1 MKEPPKFSFETTFS
15 PEQELENLLETYKDS
30 HSKLF
35 IDEKERTENENT
47 KKITEL
53 SLYHF
58 NIGLLMGMRLKNERR
73 TF

>member
-15 PEQELENLLETYKDS
+15 PEQEHENLLETYKDS

-35 IDEKERTENENT
+35 IDEKERTANENT
-47 KKITEL
+47 KKITEI

-58 NIGLLMGMRLKNERR
+58 KIGLLMGMR
-73 TF
+73 